1 MTGQFLSDFGAWKA
15 PLVSVELHWFSS
27 VIYPFS
33 TSYSSTFLSF
43 KAELGSKTKSQRK
56 PTEPTECSVLTL
68 PLICLS

>member
-1 MTGQFLSDFGAWKA
+1 MYK
-15 PLVSVELHWFSS
+15 
-27 VIYPFS
+27 